1 MSKPNRR
8 QFLTGLGVSAGAAA
22 LSKDI
27 NLLAHP
33 ADATCTAADSRS
45 TSSHGEPPAIDFRY
59 APYYWQTVFGFPA
72 DQYKSLIGER
82 GELRYGYTK
91 RCGIYCFSETVDF
104 SMLGWEPDVVTSQEL
119 ESPLVPVVRTRIDRE
134 RAFLEIT
141 TFASNRPD
149 EDRVDNVIIE
159 IRPKTEAS
167 VHVVPLITVK
177 TKRKPLIIEVGKAS
191 VVTLDKET
199 EPIFMAADAVLQ
211 RGEGVGPG
219 QQMLLPWRLATGDQ
233 PARYFLRFP
242 QAGQPFEQL
251 KAGLAEPD
259 RLLAEVRD
267 FWQRWRPCHG
277 NVAVKLPGWMGNFW
291 TACARNIMQACEVIN
306 GKVNFEVGPTV
317 YRGLAV
323 VDGNFI
329 IESARFLGYDTEAQQ
344 GLEVYWDRQAP
355 SGSVNALAPEQHWK
369 DTGIPIFMAV
379 RQAELTQ
386 DWSYFRKIQP
396 QILKAVAFLKSLREK
411 AKAEGSVNGRYGLLA
426 QGFGDGGLGTLA
438 SEFTN
443 TLWVLAGL
451 KAGIEAADRLG
462 LSGFEDMKQFYTE
475 LRASMVAAAK
485 QEMRRHSE
493 GFEYLPMLVKEDPQW
508 KLSEWEQPRPQSGQ
522 WALSNTIYPGELF
535 AKDDPIVKGH
545 IALMQACTQ
554 EDVPAETG
562 WLAHEGIWGYN
573 AVFVSQVYLWAG
585 LADWARLVFVG
596 FLNHA
601 SRLYCWRE
609 EQPTRGSLNSDYN
622 GDMPHNWAS
631 AMCIIYLRDMFAL
644 EDGQTLRLL
653 AGVGDYELKTGG
665 PFQFDR
671 TPTRFGRVSVNL
683 EPLPQ
688 STGWR
693 LKFERATGPQPA
705 RIELPATLGSR
716 SNLTGILGAKFSRE
730 GSAILVDPAAKDW
743 EAIWKS

>member
-8 QFLTGLGVSAGAAA
+8 QFLTRLGVSAGAAA

-33 ADATCTAADSRS
+33 ADATSTAANSKL

-59 APYYWQTVFGFPA
+59 SPYYWQTVFGFPT

-149 EDRVDNVIIE
+149 EGRVDNVIIE
-159 IRPKTEAS
+159 IRPKTETS

-177 TKRKPLIIEVGKAS
+177 TKRKPLIKEVGKAS

-199 EPIFMAADAVLQ
+199 EPIFMAADAVLEC
-211 RGEGVGPG
+211 GEGVGPG

-233 PARYFLRFP
+233 PALYFLRFP

-277 NVAVKLPGWMGNFW
+277 NVAVKLPGWMGDFW

-329 IESARFLGYDTEAQQ
+329 IEAARFLGYDTEAQQ

-369 DTGIPIFMAV
+369 DTAIPIFMAV

-451 KAGIEAADRLG
+451 KAGVEAADRLG
-462 LSGFEDMKQFYTE
+462 LSGFEDMKHFYTE
-475 LRASMVAAAK
+475 LRTSMVAAAK
-485 QEMRRHSE
+485 QEMRRHPE
-493 GFEYLPMLVKEDPQW
+493 GFKYLHMLVKDDPQW
-508 KLSEWEQPRPQSGQ
+508 KLSEWDQPRPQSGQ

-573 AVFVSQVYLWAG
+573 AVFVAQVYLWAG

-644 EDGQTLRLL
+644 EDGQALRLL
-653 AGVGDYELKTGG
+653 AGVGDYELKTGE
-665 PFQFDR
+665 PFQIGR
-671 TPTRFGRVSVNL
+671 TPTRFGRVSLNL

-716 SNLTGILGAKFSRE
+716 SNLTGISGAKFSRE